1 MKTLNIIP
9 AFLVAALSLTS
20 CSDDWDNHYDRS
32 ETAATESVLD
42 MVKGNPDLSTFA
54 RMIEIAGYSDLLGSS
69 QTFTVFAPTN
79 EALAG
84 VNLENTDEV
93 KRIVANHIARFN
105 NSTASDAAQG
115 VKMYNG
121 KRFFFDGNNFGGAT
135 LDDTDNIATNGIL
148 HIVSTQI
155 PYVYNLREYFDTH
168 DNTSAI
174 AEFIAR
180 FDEKQ
185 LDLEASVAIGVDEKG
200 QTVYDSVL

>member
-93 KRIVANHIARFN
+93 KRIVANHIARFK
-105 NSTASDAAQG
+105 NSTA
-115 VKMYNG
+115 
-121 KRFFFDGNNFGGAT
+121 
-135 LDDTDNIATNGIL
+135 
-148 HIVSTQI
+148 
-155 PYVYNLREYFDTH
+155 
-168 DNTSAI
+168 
-174 AEFIAR
+174 
-180 FDEKQ
+180 
-185 LDLEASVAIGVDEKG
+185 
-200 QTVYDSVL
+200 